1 MSNNPEVHEEGY
13 WEARARAA
21 EEGLFRVVQ
30 ALGFDTDGAT
40 SADSFFGPLTYI
52 KPGNVQL
59 TTPWDITVAYAEEYR
74 KEMEDEADK
83 ADLAI
88 NRLADVVKRVHA
100 YADDRA
106 FHSRRHNSTV
116 NSGRIA
122 SDLYHILDDAS
133 LGISG
138 KWQYSYAEKWVDN
151 SGVYERV
158 TFDTEAKARQYF
170 ANNAPEVVEMNK
182 YRESVGDPDRILP
195 VLEKRRVTEPG
206 EWLPLE
212 AMTVDPVTRV

>member
-1 MSNNPEVHEEGY
+1 MSNNPEVHEESY

-40 SADSFFGPLTYI
+40 SADSFFGPLTYM
-52 KPGNVQL
+52 KPNNVHL

-116 NSGRIA
+116 NSGRIS
-122 SDLYHILDDAS
+122 SDLYHILDP
-133 LGISG
+133 LNIEPL
-138 KWQYSYAEKWVDN
+138 KWQYSYAEKWVDD

-158 TFDTEAKARQYF
+158 TFDTEAKARQYYVD
-170 ANNAPEVVEMNK
+170 NAPRLVGYNMEQ
-182 YRESVGDPDRILP
+182 ESVGDPDRLVP
-195 VLEKRRVTEPG
+195 VLEKRRVVEPG
-206 EWLPLE
+206 DWLPLE
-212 AMTVDPVTRV
+212 AMTVDPVTGV